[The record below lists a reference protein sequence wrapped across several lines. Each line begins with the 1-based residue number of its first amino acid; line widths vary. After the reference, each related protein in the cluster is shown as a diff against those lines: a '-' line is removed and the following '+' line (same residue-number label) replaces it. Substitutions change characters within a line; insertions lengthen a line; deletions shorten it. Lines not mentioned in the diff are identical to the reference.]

1 MTCALI
7 DDEPLALALL
17 ESYVQRIP
25 HLQLLGSFTDPLAA
39 SQHLQQQLPDVIFL
53 DISMPAM
60 SGISLLRS
68 LPKPPLVVFTTAH
81 AQFAVEG
88 FNLNAVD
95 YLLKPFPFERFLQAV
110 HKLSATQKPAPMSVA
125 PALPDSFFVKA
136 DYQMVRVSVA
146 DIRYIEGLDDY
157 IKIYTTAEKPLLTH
171 TSLRAIGERL
181 PASQF
186 VRIHRSYIIALD
198 RIESYTK
205 KTISINGREL
215 PIGESYAEALWER
228 LR

>member
-1 MTCALI
+1 
-7 DDEPLALALL
+7 
-17 ESYVQRIP
+17 
-25 HLQLLGSFTDPLAA
+25 
-39 SQHLQQQLPDVIFL
+39 
-53 DISMPAM
+53 
-60 SGISLLRS
+60 
-68 LPKPPLVVFTTAH
+68 
-81 AQFAVEG
+81 
-88 FNLNAVD
+88 
-95 YLLKPFPFERFLQAV
+95 
-110 HKLSATQKPAPMSVA
+110 MSVA